1 MSVVVPMVRVL
12 RAEKARW
19 RRDVSARIP
28 WAGLVVGGGLGLLS
42 SGASA
47 SPGWEA
53 VLAWL
58 NPWAVFVGPMLAVLV
73 VAVSLSG
80 DRACRGG
87 GTWWRP
93 VARWQMDA
101 AKSAVS
107 ALSILLTTLGAVAG
121 VLVVGATHEDIATIP
136 WVRVAAVA
144 ATLWAGSVS
153 VAAVIVRVGRR
164 LGLLASLGIGAL
176 WCVVGALS
184 AESPFAFAV
193 PPAWAVRATIPLFG
207 THSNGITLA
216 PGSPLA
222 QIDPIPWSLAC
233 LGFAVLVVIVRR
245 REVSLPGVDRLAAPA
260 AVVRAEDEA
269 PRVAPSLRSDARH
282 PRRAGRE
289 PSSRSVTRATLVA
302 LRRTP
307 LWIVPLVA
315 TASILLMTRWQPP
328 ARVLQVVPLAVVPV
342 VASIAPLIVWGRLRP
357 AWRAVATRP
366 VALVR
371 PALAAATLMVLV
383 TSCSV
388 VVPLLVLGAVGV
400 DPARVR
406 VLVVMCVLAGVMWT
420 CVQLVLTIA
429 AGRVVATAAG
439 IIGTFVS
446 LLIGGSVLADR
457 FWRWDPWSWGG
468 LTDPSRI
475 AFAVPVMIATTA
487 LSCLALG
494 RVVRR
499 VAAR

>member
-1 MSVVVPMVRVL
+1 MVPMARVL

-42 SGASA
+42 SGASV
-47 SPGWEA
+47 SPGWTA

-80 DRACRGG
+80 DRASRGG

-101 AKSAVS
+101 AKSAIS
-107 ALSILLTTLGAVAG
+107 ALFILMTTFGAVAG
-121 VLVVGATHEDIATIP
+121 VLAVGTTHEAIATLP
-136 WVRVAAVA
+136 WARVAEVV

-153 VAAVIVRVGRR
+153 IAAVIVRVGRR
-164 LGLLASLGIGAL
+164 LGLLASLGIGAV
-176 WCVVGALS
+176 WCVVGALA

-207 THSNGITLA
+207 THSNGITLP

-222 QIDPIPWSLAC
+222 QIDPLPWSLAC
-233 LGFAVLVVIVRR
+233 IGFAVLVVTVRR
-245 REVSLPGVDRLAAPA
+245 REGGLPGVDHLTAVPAP
-260 AVVRAEDEA
+260 VTHGEDRA
-269 PRVAPSLRSDARH
+269 PRIVLSRPSEAWQ

-289 PSSRSVTRATLVA
+289 ASSRSVARATLVA

-307 LWIVPLVA
+307 LWIVPLVT
-315 TASILLMTRWQPP
+315 TASVLLITRWQPP
-328 ARVLQVVPLAVVPV
+328 TRVLQVVPLAVVPV
-342 VASIAPLIVWGRLRP
+342 VASVTPLIVWGRLRP

-371 PALAAATLMVLV
+371 PALAAATLTALV

-400 DPARVR
+400 DSTRVR
-406 VLVVMCVLAGVMWT
+406 VLVAMCALTGVMWT

-439 IIGTFVS
+439 IIGTFIS

-457 FWRWDPWSWGG
+457 FWRWDPWSWGR
-468 LTDPSRI
+468 LTEPTRV